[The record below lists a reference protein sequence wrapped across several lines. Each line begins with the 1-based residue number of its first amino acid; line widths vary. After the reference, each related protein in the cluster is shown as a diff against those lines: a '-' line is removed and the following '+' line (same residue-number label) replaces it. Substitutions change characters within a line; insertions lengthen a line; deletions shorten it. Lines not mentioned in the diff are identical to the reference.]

1 MKCNNLKY
9 GKRICGRTL
18 MKNKLLIINR
28 RKILKAIPTGA
39 AIAVAGTSDNI
50 AKAQS
55 IIPVR
60 FNHGVASGD
69 PLQKKVIIWTRV
81 TPKNKNYDGDIIVNW
96 QISENDD
103 FSNIA
108 NQGSFIT
115 NQQRDFTVKEDV
127 TGLAPGKNYYYR
139 FSVGDT
145 YSAIGETK
153 TLNANGKQPIK
164 LAVASCSNYPWGYFN
179 GYRAIAESGPYDAVI
194 HLGDYIYE
202 YEVGTYQSPNA
213 EKMGRLVDPPHEIKS
228 LSDYRRRYALYRA
241 DEDLQEVHRKYPFIC
256 TWDDH
261 EFANNTYA
269 RGAQNHNEG
278 EGEWAPR
285 RRQATKAYMEWMP
298 VRVTDGDL
306 LTVRSFEF
314 GDLVTLAML
323 DTRIVGRER
332 PLEYGLDVEMDSEGN
347 PDYAGFH
354 KRLETEERSLLGE
367 MQEKWLDKTLKM
379 SAQRNVP
386 WQILGQQIIMSY
398 LTEPPLDDVFSK
410 SEIESFPGG
419 EQLSMKIAK
428 EYGGFYNPD
437 AWDGY
442 QPARRRV
449 FDMFEK
455 YDGNPIVLSGD
466 THCAWAMSLT
476 DKMGGKH
483 YGAEFA
489 VQGITSPGR
498 GDRLPKVKQV
508 EQAYYDHLDHMALA
522 NIKGRGYM
530 TLSISAEET
539 ITNWYVV
546 STIESKEF
554 ELELRKSLKYSA
566 GDVDDGQVVLQDVT
580 S

>member
-28 RKILKAIPTGA
+28 RKILKAIPKGA
-39 AIAVAGTSDNI
+39 AIAVAGTADNI

-81 TPKNKNYDGDIIVNW
+81 TPKNKNYDCDIIVNW

-103 FSNIA
+103 FS
-108 NQGSFIT
+108 
-115 NQQRDFTVKEDV
+115 
-127 TGLAPGKNYYYR
+127 
-139 FSVGDT
+139 SVGDT

-269 RGAQNHNEG
+269 TGAQNHNEG